1 MPTARM
7 TGEERR
13 AQVLRIAA
21 EEFAATG
28 LHGTSTE
35 TIARRAGIA
44 QPYVFR
50 LFGTKK
56 RLFVEVVDEAFERL
70 RLALLAAA
78 ADSTG
83 LDALTAMG
91 GEYNALLADR
101 TSLLL
106 QLQGFAAGGDED
118 VRAAVRTSFG
128 RLWRSVA
135 TVTGLDAVTVKTFLA
150 FGMLLNTRAALE
162 IDELDEDWARQVGT
176 LIRPGLFGHI
186 TDGTN
191 R

>member
-7 TGEERR
+7 TGEQRR

-44 QPYVFR
+44 QPNVFR

-56 RLFVEVVDEAFERL
+56 ALFVEVVDAAFERL

-78 ADSTG
+78 GDGAG
-83 LDALTAMG
+83 LAALTAMG
-91 GEYNALLADR
+91 GEYTALLADR

-106 QLQGFAAGGDED
+106 QLQGFAAGGDEE
-118 VRAAVRTSFG
+118 VRPAVRESFG

-135 TVTGLDAVTVKTFLA
+135 AATGLDAVTVKTFLA
-150 FGMLLNTRAALE
+150 FRMLLNTRAAL
-162 IDELDEDWARQVGT
+162 DVDDLDEDRASQAATV
-176 LIRPGLFGHI
+176 IRPGLFAHV
-186 TDGTN
+186 TEETN

>member
-7 TGEERR
+7 TGEQRR

-21 EEFAATG
+21 EEFAAGG

-56 RLFVEVVDEAFERL
+56 RLFVEVVDAAFERL

-78 ADSTG
+78 GGSTG
-83 LDALTAMG
+83 LEALSAMG
-91 GEYNALLADR
+91 QEYNALLADR

-106 QLQGFAAGGDED
+106 QLQGFAAGGDEE

-128 RLWRSVA
+128 RLWTSVA
-135 TVTGLDAVTVKTFLA
+135 GATGLDAVTVKTFLA
-150 FGMLLNTRAALE
+150 FGMLLNTRAAL
-162 IDELDEDWARQVGT
+162 DVDDLDEDWARQAAT
-176 LIRPGLFGHI
+176 LISPGLFAHI
-186 TDGTN
+186 TAGTN